1 MKHTDLCYFHLQL
14 TWLDWSRS
22 RSRSRSFWSRSHNRF
37 LVSVSVSISV
47 SHSLFSVLALVSLT
61 SLVMRWVTVS
71 GFNSRCG
78 TFISVCNQP
87 PRPIHSSW
95 PSLRGQAQWV
105 PGKRAGTPCGWGVKA
120 GVVRVWVA
128 GKTVLS
134 HCYTPAIAERS
145 RDKRLTYEA
154 LYKCICLRYFNS
166 FIVRL
171 PKWNRLNS
179 WFKKNMPKVMGWLAA
194 VIFWAHFQ
202 FCLLFRTK
210 DNTIRNWEKQSQE
223 IYTLKH
229 GTHMHARL
237 FHATFDWWC
246 WPAHTEDPREA
257 FLRGTMGH
265 AIMEHSVKRP
275 PCARDSAHLLPYHA
289 PTWPIHRRSNTQG
302 VLFIPSLQ
310 AWKTVWYNNTEV
322 LFIAARSWMMQWMI

>member
-202 FCLLFRTK
+202 
-210 DNTIRNWEKQSQE
+210 
-223 IYTLKH
+223 
-229 GTHMHARL
+229 
-237 FHATFDWWC
+237 
-246 WPAHTEDPREA
+246 
-257 FLRGTMGH
+257 
-265 AIMEHSVKRP
+265 
-275 PCARDSAHLLPYHA
+275 LLPFVSYERQHDKKLTETVA
-289 PTWPIHRRSNTQG
+289 GDIHS
-302 VLFIPSLQ
+302 Q
-310 AWKTVWYNNTEV
+310 AWHAYACSSFPCDFRLVV
-322 LFIAARSWMMQWMI
+322 LTGAHRGPSGSVS